1 MIRPSSLP
9 MLKQCPKF
17 EPSGG
22 EFAEAGHERHEALR
36 GLLIGESFLFDSL
49 EEEDAAGVRW
59 AYDYI
64 QVNAPMSEY
73 PLELEQQKEWID
85 PVTFDIRQGTVDVA
99 CGPHIFDFKWR
110 ERDYLSQMA
119 AYALTRP
126 QFQEVTVHILF
137 GEPQVAKKIIFSQ
150 ESAEHIIAPIISDA
164 LNGALTATPC
174 DYCNWCA
181 NRLTCPAVLESAQA
195 IAQGYSDSDKAKEW
209 HPSKMETP
217 EEIAAALWIAR
228 KVLGPWCKSIEF
240 HAREAAIKKGLALPG
255 FQIKTQKGKTFC
267 SDVSTAFGL
276 SGIPQEQFLKCC
288 DLRLNTSKKIKEK
301 VGLIDA
307 LKAQMDIPRT
317 QAKKQILSKLDSVLK
332 QASTITKLIS
342 KGEEEEKEEEE

>member
-9 MLKQCPKF
+9 MLAQCPRF
-17 EPSGG
+17 TPSGG

-36 GLLIGESFLFDSL
+36 GLLSDESFLFDSL
-49 EEEDAAGVRW
+49 EEDDAAGVRW

-85 PVTFDIRQGTVDVA
+85 PVTLEIRQGTVDVG

-126 QFQEVTVHILF
+126 QYPEVTVHILF
-137 GEPQVAKKIIFSQ
+137 GEPQVAKKIIFTL
-150 ESAEHIIAPIISDA
+150 ETAEWTIAPIIAEA
-164 LNGALTATPC
+164 LNEDAKATPC
-174 DYCNWCA
+174 DYCDWCMHLKK
-181 NRLTCPAVLESAQA
+181 LTCPAVNETAQA

-228 KVLGPWCKSIEF
+228 RVLKPWIESIEF
-240 HAREAAIKKGLALPG
+240 HAREAALKKGLALPG
-255 FQIKTQKGKTFC
+255 FEMKTKKGRSFC
-267 SDVSTAFGL
+267 FDVSIAFGL
-276 SGIPQEQFLKCC
+276 SGIPQEKFLQCC
-288 DLRLNTSKKIKEK
+288 DLRLNSSKKIKDK
-301 VGLIDA
+301 VGLIDVLA
-307 LKAQMDIPRT
+307 EQMDIPKA
-317 QAKKQILSKLDSVLK
+317 QAKKQLTSKLAPVLK
-332 QASTITKLIS
+332 EGNPITMLVA
-342 KGEEEEKEEEE
+342 KGESEEEE